1 MADFSI
7 NATQLSAPQGAGSA
21 PISAAPSALAGIVE
35 TIGGAVN
42 IFARGLER
50 EDKAKAE
57 QAKAGVLRSYSRKLE
72 TINQGLRSGQL
83 SPTEARSRQRA
94 TASEFM
100 GAYGDMT
107 PDIEKITKAFT
118 GTTELSDAEAQLEA
132 ETQGR
137 NELIKKAQAAGFEI
151 GRGEPESAVN
161 AKLAAYQAAVRADD
175 DVRRL
180 YQRQEAE
187 RAQGRYNQEQQD
199 RERKEVALKAIGDIA
214 GANYEVAYQEVGVLS
229 DAVASGKMQAPQ
241 AQALWQSKMARIHT
255 ALVEVAKSNPELAS
269 THRGLF
275 DKIEKLGNDMLDP
288 NKRSE
293 ALKGQLDAILNQ
305 AKLTIVQNPQAAKVV
320 AASQL
325 FGNNSQLMLGSSSKV
340 SEIIASMIDV
350 GPEASTAPPVIG
362 TPESKTVFKVLKESV
377 DKANTGGYED
387 KVKANK
393 EISNLSN
400 HMLQQFGEAAG
411 KRGFDVKSLSDAAE
425 FFASSSFGK
434 FASEN
439 KLDTESIA
447 AAYKTFQSV
456 YQPTVVDAVSK
467 AVTQVF
473 TKQDRFGSKSNAELA
488 LEVSRT
494 GKPTK
499 EQSTLKSETKGVNS
513 QKVVPVFNTTGVT
526 FKLSA
531 PSTDP
536 QERAAEQRMLLELQQ
551 SERAITRLVHIG
563 AHLEGTTDYNKFW
576 EANKHELLPM
586 FFSAPE
592 AIKSSSSAS
601 SNYSTESG
609 MKAEVSK
616 VASEGKKDTDANI
629 EHRRKQDIIA
639 IKNELANKN
648 LAPAARAILEAELAK
663 LEK

>member
-7 NATQLSAPQGAGSA
+7 NATQLSAPQGAGSS
-21 PISAAPSALAGIVE
+21 PVSAAPSALAGIVE

-42 IFARGLER
+42 IFARGME
-50 EDKAKAE
+50 KNNQAKAE
-57 QAKAGVLRSYSRKLE
+57 AAKAGVLQSYSRKLE

-94 TASEFM
+94 LASEYM
-100 GAYGDMT
+100 GGYGDMA
-107 PDIEKITKAFT
+107 PDIEKVTKAFT
-118 GTTELSDAEAQLEA
+118 GTTELSDAEAQLDA

-137 NELIKKAQAAGFEI
+137 NELIKKAQAAGYEI
-151 GRGEPESAVN
+151 GRGEPERAVN
-161 AKLAAYQAAVRADD
+161 AKLNAYQASVRADD
-175 DVRRL
+175 DMRRL

-187 RAQGRYNQEQQD
+187 RAQGRYTQEQQD

-255 ALVEVAKSNPELAS
+255 ALVEASKVNPELAS

-275 DKIEKLGNDMLDP
+275 ERIEKLGNDMLDP

-305 AKLTIVQNPQAAKVV
+305 AKLTIVQDPQAAKVV

-325 FGNNSQLMLGSSSKV
+325 FGNNSQLMLGASSKV
-340 SEIIASMIDV
+340 SSIIASMIGE
-350 GPEASTAPPVIG
+350 GPETTTAPPVIG
-362 TPESKTVFKVLKESV
+362 TPEAKVVFKVLKESV

-387 KVKANK
+387 KTKAAK

-411 KRGFDVKSLSDAAE
+411 KRGFDVKSLNDAAE

-447 AAYKTFQSV
+447 AAYKTFQSI
-456 YQPTVVDAVSK
+456 YQPTVVDAVGK

-473 TKQDRFGSKSNAELA
+473 TKQDRYGSKSMADLA

-494 GKPTK
+494 GKPTT
-499 EQSTLKSETKGVNS
+499 EQSTLKSETKVVNA
-513 QKVVPVFNTTGVT
+513 QKVAPVFNTTGVT
-526 FKLSA
+526 FKLSN
-531 PSTDP
+531 PSSDP
-536 QERAAEQRMLLELQQ
+536 QERAAEQRMLQELQQ

-592 AIKSSSSAS
+592 EVKTSRSTKAS
-601 SNYSTESG
+601 YATEPG
-609 MKAEVSK
+609 MKAEV
-616 VASEGKKDTDANI
+616 ANLAKDAKPDTQANI
-629 EHRRKQDIIA
+629 DHRRKQDIIA
-639 IKNELANKN
+639 IKNELGNKN
-648 LAPAARAILEAELAK
+648 LAPAARSILEAELAK

>member
-21 PISAAPSALAGIVE
+21 PVSAAPSALAGIVE

-42 IFARGLER
+42 IFARGME
-50 EDKAKAE
+50 KNNQAKAE
-57 QAKAGVLRSYSRKLE
+57 AAKAGVLQSYSRKLE

-94 TASEFM
+94 LASEYM
-100 GAYGDMT
+100 GGYGDMA
-107 PDIEKITKAFT
+107 PDIEKVTKAFT
-118 GTTELSDAEAQLEA
+118 GTTELSDAEAQLDA

-151 GRGEPESAVN
+151 GRGEPESSVN
-161 AKLAAYQAAVRADD
+161 AKINAYQASVRADD
-175 DVRRL
+175 DLRRL

-187 RAQGRYNQEQQD
+187 RAQGRFTQEQQD

-241 AQALWQSKMARIHT
+241 AQALWKSKMARIHT
-255 ALVEVAKSNPELAS
+255 ALVEAAKVNPELAS

-275 DKIEKLGNDMLDP
+275 ERIEKLGNDMLDP

-305 AKLTIVQNPQAAKVV
+305 AKLTIVQDPQAAKVV

-325 FGNNSQLMLGSSSKV
+325 FGNNSQLMLGAASKV
-340 SEIIASMIDV
+340 SSIIASMIGE
-350 GPEASTAPPVIG
+350 GPETTTAPPVIG
-362 TPESKTVFKVLKESV
+362 TPEAKTVFKVLKESV

-387 KVKANK
+387 KTKAAK

-411 KRGFDVKSLSDAAE
+411 KRGFDVKSLNDAAE

-456 YQPTVVDAVSK
+456 YQPTVVDAVGK
-467 AVTQVF
+467 AITQVF
-473 TKQDRFGSKSNAELA
+473 TKQDRYASKSMADLA
-488 LEVSRT
+488 LEVNRT
-494 GKPTK
+494 GKPTT
-499 EQSTLKSETKGVNS
+499 EQSTLKSETKGVNA
-513 QKVVPVFNTTGVT
+513 QKVAPVFNTTGVT
-526 FKLSA
+526 FKLSK
-531 PSTDP
+531 PSSDP
-536 QERAAEQRMLLELQQ
+536 QERAAEQRMLQELQQ

-592 AIKSSSSAS
+592 EVKAS
-601 SNYSTESG
+601 GSTKASYATEPG
-609 MKAEVSK
+609 MKAEV
-616 VASEGKKDTDANI
+616 ANLAKDAKPDTKANI
-629 EHRRKQDIIA
+629 DHRRKQDIIT
-639 IKNELANKN
+639 IKNELGNKN
-648 LAPAARAILEAELAK
+648 LAPAARSILEAELAK